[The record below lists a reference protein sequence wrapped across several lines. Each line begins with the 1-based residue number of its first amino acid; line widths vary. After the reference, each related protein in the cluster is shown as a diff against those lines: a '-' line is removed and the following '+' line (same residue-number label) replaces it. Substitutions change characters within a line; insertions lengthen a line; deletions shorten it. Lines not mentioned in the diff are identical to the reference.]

1 MAEENTPK
9 KPGPGTRGISELV
22 EFMETNNK
30 SSAKIEKD
38 GRNTRRHLLEIK
50 KLNTSML
57 DVQQRTLTG
66 FEKFFSIMD
75 TQSLQSMEDNKENL
89 TLFQEIRKSLANIDK
104 NTAKG
109 FSSGGGKDGGGFLS
123 NFGGMAGTFMGAG
136 AGIASL
142 GLAIPAFFGAL
153 QAGNYGLGVLDTNFN
168 FENIKKA
175 ALGFAD
181 LITDIPQST
190 LITLGGL
197 MAVSAF
203 TGNPLKMALG
213 FSLLGAAIPG
223 FFGGFAIGD
232 AALSMSGLDLEF
244 TSVKKAVA
252 GFVGVIGEIP
262 NDLDGAKI
270 AGLLG
275 TGILIGATKGVKGSL
290 GVATGMAALGA
301 GISGFFAGFALG
313 DFAISKLGDIDYTSI
328 KSAMVNFGDSI
339 TALSAEAELK
349 LVALLGAGGLIG
361 TLTGFGTQAKITT
374 GMASIGAGIGG
385 FFTGFAAMDKISSVL
400 GTDGSNTKKLM
411 QNFSEG
417 IGALDTKVLGALG
430 VFMMTGAAL
439 ALFTGGVGSAVAAA
453 GIGAMGASL
462 AAFFMAF
469 DGVAAVGGAL
479 GINGSS
485 TKILFTNLADGINA
499 LTGIGADGDSILK
512 LSAGIGAL
520 GPAIALFLGGKGLGG
535 VISTITGAGGKV
547 KDFVGSFFG
556 AQGGKSL
563 FEEIAE
569 SLEPIVGLNANNSLG
584 EFNKF
589 TESMIAITTN
599 RGIDAA
605 SESYERFGDTILNTA
620 EKMQLAFEGGM
631 IGDMGLRG
639 MSSYQAEIDNLN
651 LSLSQLQEDIASD
664 VNITATAT
672 PIIASLFVDTLS
684 AENAILKLPDSSQSS
699 GAVMVN
705 QGGDTIRGGDTIIV
719 HNNSSEQF
727 IEQDSR

>member
-1 MAEENTPK
+1 MVDENTPK
-9 KPGPGTRGISELV
+9 KPGPGTKGISELV
-22 EFMETNNK
+22 EFMQTNNK
-30 SSAKIEKD
+30 SSAEIEKD

-75 TQSLQSMEDNKENL
+75 TQNLQSMEDNKENL

-109 FSSGGGKDGGGFLS
+109 ASSGGGGRDGGFLS
-123 NFGGMAGTFMGAG
+123 NFAGMAGSFMGAG
-136 AGIASL
+136 AGFASL

-479 GINGSS
+479 GVDGSS
-485 TKILFTNLADGINA
+485 TKTLFTNLADGINA
-499 LTGIGADGDSILK
+499 LTGIGADGDSILS
-512 LSAGIGAL
+512 LSAGIAAL
-520 GPAIALFLGGKGLGG
+520 GPAIALFLGGEGLGKIIKG
-535 VISTITGAGGKV
+535 VTETGKNI
-547 KDFVGSFFG
+547 KDFFGSFFG
-556 AQGGKSL
+556 AEGGKSL
-563 FEEIAE
+563 FEEMAE
-569 SLEPIVGLNANNSLG
+569 SLQPIIGLNANNALG

-589 TESMIAITTN
+589 VDNMIAVTTN